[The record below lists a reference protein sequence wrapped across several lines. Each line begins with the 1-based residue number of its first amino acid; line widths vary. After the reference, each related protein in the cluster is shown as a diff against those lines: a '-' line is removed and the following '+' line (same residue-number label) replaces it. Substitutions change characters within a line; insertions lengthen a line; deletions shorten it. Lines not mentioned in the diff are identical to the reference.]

1 MAISAFPFDGQD
13 TTEAQYS
20 TFFRELQDSG
30 VIGGFGD
37 ASLRVTADST
47 GMQVKIA
54 PGSAILRGHCVISTA
69 IETRAIGAAATQ
81 PRIDAVVA
89 RLDPATDNIVF
100 IVLPGAP
107 ATNPAPPTLQQ
118 TDTGQWDLLLALVT
132 VAAGTATIAAGA
144 VAERRP
150 WIGQRV
156 GSWSTDTRPTA
167 PRRGRL
173 GLNTTTN
180 SWEWHNGTGW
190 VDLAPTVTW
199 ASITGKPSTFT
210 PSGHTHAIGDISG
223 LSDAFAY
230 RDSLI
235 AQRSVIGHTH
245 SAMEIPDRDSYF
257 VSNGNAS
264 AGRCALTWS
273 GGRVQ
278 MTIGVT
284 HVGGIATDGDISA
297 LQGGINAAAGAAGS
311 AQATANAAWG
321 GLTTKADGWEGDNS
335 AVRYSHGPHSS
346 GYNRQAGNNRVAA
359 WMDDSLVWGRATSS
373 LRYKDHVSEWDIDEA
388 ALLSITPKTFHRKV
402 DAEGEMDYGAI
413 AEEVHDAGLDWLVYY
428 DEEGRPDA
436 LKDHLLPWALLG
448 ILRTQHAQIAELTAR
463 LDAQEAQG

>member
-1 MAISAFPFDGQD
+1 MAITAFPFDGQD

-54 PGSAILRGHCVISTA
+54 PGSAILRGHCLISTTV
-69 IETRAIGAAATQ
+69 ETRVIAAAGTQ
-81 PRIDAVVA
+81 PRVDAVVA
-89 RLDPATDNIVF
+89 RLDPATDSITF

-107 ATNPAPPTLQQ
+107 STNPAPPTLQQ

-144 VAERRP
+144 VSERRP

-156 GSWSTDTRPTA
+156 GSWSTDTRPA
-167 PRRGRL
+167 SPRRGRL
-173 GLNTTTN
+173 GLNTTT
-180 SWEWHNGTGW
+180 STWEFWTGTAW
-190 VDLAPTVTW
+190 ADLAPVVTW
-199 ASITGKPSTFT
+199 SSITGKPATFT
-210 PSGHTHAIGDISG
+210 PSGHTHGIGDITDLG
-223 LSDAFAY
+223 AAFAY
-230 RDSLI
+230 RDGQI
-235 AQRSVIGHTH
+235 AQRSLLGHTH

-284 HVGGIATDGDISA
+284 HVGGIATDGDKI
-297 LQGGINAAAGAAGS
+297 
-311 AQATANAAWG
+311 
-321 GLTTKADGWEGDNS
+321 
-335 AVRYSHGPHSS
+335 
-346 GYNRQAGNNRVAA
+346 
-359 WMDDSLVWGRATSS
+359 GRASC
-373 LRYKDHVSEWDIDEA
+373 RERV
-388 ALLSITPKTFHRKV
+388 F
-402 DAEGEMDYGAI
+402 
-413 AEEVHDAGLDWLVYY
+413 
-428 DEEGRPDA
+428 
-436 LKDHLLPWALLG
+436 
-448 ILRTQHAQIAELTAR
+448 
-463 LDAQEAQG
+463 